1 MSDFAT
7 IGGSFVREHLREP
20 LTLALLVVIPI
31 FFILIFASVLGE
43 FAKALGGSLAGNATA
58 AISAGW
64 AAAFLCG
71 ALAYFQVSS
80 SRGADRRLAYAGFGA
95 WRVALARLA
104 ASAVL
109 GVLVSV
115 IAFVTLWLRSGVE
128 HPVHAAAAIFAFAL
142 IYIGIGAFI
151 GALVPSQL
159 EGSLLVVLV
168 FSVDAFSGPTMTS
181 SGGLLSYGPT
191 RAASELLIAAGS
203 GQTSAS
209 SSWYEVLAAVAVA
222 ILIALGAFLMSAR
235 SRL

>member
-1 MSDFAT
+1 MSGLVAV
-7 IGGSFVREHLREP
+7 GGNFMREHLREP

-43 FAKALGGSLAGNATA
+43 FSQALGGSLQGGAVT

-71 ALAYFQVSS
+71 ALAFFQISS

-95 WRVALARLA
+95 RRVALARLA
-104 ASAVL
+104 ASAAF
-109 GVLVSV
+109 GVLVTV
-115 IAFVTLWLRSGVE
+115 VAFVTLYLRSGIE
-128 HPVHAAAAIFAFAL
+128 HPAHAVAAIFAFAL
-142 IYIGIGAFI
+142 IYVGIGSFI

-181 SGGLLSYGPT
+181 SGGLLAYGPT
-191 RAASELLIAAGS
+191 RAASDLLVAAGG
-203 GQTSAS
+203 GQGSAS
-209 SSWYEVLAAVAVA
+209 SSWYEVLAAVS
-222 ILIALGAFLMSAR
+222 IALSVAFGAFLWSAR

>member
-1 MSDFAT
+1 MSGLVAV
-7 IGGSFVREHLREP
+7 GGSFMREHLREP

-43 FAKALGGSLAGNATA
+43 FSQALGGSLQGGAVT

-71 ALAYFQVSS
+71 ALAFFQISS

-104 ASAVL
+104 ASAAF
-109 GVLVSV
+109 GVLVTV
-115 IAFVTLWLRSGVE
+115 VAFVTLYLRSGIE
-128 HPVHAAAAIFAFAL
+128 HPAHAVAAIFAFAL
-142 IYIGIGAFI
+142 IYVGIGSFI

-181 SGGLLSYGPT
+181 SGGLLAYGPT
-191 RAASELLIAAGS
+191 RAASDLLVAAGG
-203 GQTSAS
+203 GQGSAS
-209 SSWYEVLAAVAVA
+209 SSWYEVLAAVS
-222 ILIALGAFLMSAR
+222 IALSVAFGAFLWSAR